1 MTQELNFNLTA
12 NYYGFDTTMY
22 NRQGC
27 GSSTCE
33 GVAILK
39 LLHVSVVKRG
49 PKMRYLKSIHIKV
62 KSIKG
67 DKNV

>member
-1 MTQELNFNLTA
+1 MNSSSIIYDLTLPLSFHDSGIDFNLTA
-12 NYYGFDTTMY
+12 NYNGFNTTMY

-39 LLHVSVVKRG
+39 MLHVSV
-49 PKMRYLKSIHIKV
+49 PTAQDTI
-62 KSIKG
+62 
-67 DKNV
+67 